1 MGIKFTCPA
10 CGRALNVKSELA
22 GKKGRCPRCDAKIDI
37 PAESSPWAKP
47 AGGTRQTTAAP
58 AAPGSVPAA
67 PSAPITGGAASPVA
81 AAHQAPGG
89 GLIAGDEPTT
99 IYQPQAVAAAGPVA
113 AVDPIAESPQM
124 QWYVTPPGA
133 TSQYGPASG
142 EEFRGW
148 IQEGRVTADS
158 LVWRQDWPDWRPAST
173 VFPQLPS
180 LSVGPAPAA
189 APSMPP
195 PASMPLPTAAP
206 AMPMATAPMAAPL
219 SAPAMAQP
227 AFPVAAAAPGM
238 FPVAAVAAPAADGF
252 PIAAA
257 PPATTRGSPAR
268 GRGYRQRSNT
278 GPIVAI
284 VVLLLAMIPLSFLVW
299 KVVSEQIV
307 SPPPAADATAGP
319 KPPEE

>member
-1 MGIKFTCPA
+1 M
-10 CGRALNVKSELA
+10 NVKSELA
-22 GKKGRCPRCDAKIDI
+22 GKKGRCPRCEAKIDI

-47 AGGTRQTTAAP
+47 AGGTRQAAAAP
-58 AAPGSVPAA
+58 TAPASVPAA
-67 PSAPITGGAASPVA
+67 PSAPVEGGAASPVA
-81 AAHQAPGG
+81 APVQAPGG
-89 GLIAGDEPTT
+89 GLVADAEQTT
-99 IYQPQAVAAAGPVA
+99 IYQPQPTAAPVGAVAAA
-113 AVDPIAESPQM
+113 DPIAEAPQM

-180 LSVGPAPAA
+180 PPAGPAPAA
-189 APSMPP
+189 APVVPP
-195 PASMPLPTAAP
+195 LASMPLPTAAP
-206 AMPMATAPMAAPL
+206 AMPMPAAPIP
-219 SAPAMAQP
+219 APAMAQP
-227 AFPVAAAAPGM
+227 AFPVAAVAPGM
-238 FPVAAVAAPAADGF
+238 FPGAPVAAPAADGF

-257 PPATTRGSPAR
+257 APATTRSSTA
-268 GRGYRQRSNT
+268 RGYRQRSNT

-307 SPPPAADATAGP
+307 SPAADATAGP